1 VCGICGIVDTAGRR
15 LIDHRRLARMSQL
28 LTHRGPDGDGIY
40 IAPGVGLGHR
50 RLAIIDIE
58 GGRQPLFNE
67 TGRIAV
73 VFNGE
78 IYNFREL
85 ATDLARR
92 GHRMAT
98 RSDTEVIVHAWEEW
112 GETCVERFNG
122 MFAFALWDADR
133 ESLFLARDRVGEK
146 PLYYTRTPDGLV
158 LFASELGA
166 LVAAL
171 PERPSLDC
179 EAIEDY
185 FAYGYVPDP
194 KTIHRGISKLSP
206 GHTLRFERGMPAP
219 APRCYWDVHFEEQC
233 GSDEP
238 EAELAFR
245 LQTAVT
251 MRMIS
256 EVPLG
261 AFLSGG
267 LDSSSVVSFM
277 ANASPHPVKTC
288 SIGFQDAAADESG
301 YARLVAEQHRTD
313 HYTEI
318 VEPDACALLD
328 RLAAIY
334 GEPFAD
340 SSALPTYLLSG
351 LARRRVTVAL
361 SGDGGDEVFAG
372 YPRYIAHLWE
382 EKAKRIM
389 SEPMRR
395 AAFGSLASFYPKL
408 DWAPQIFRMKATF
421 EALAADEIGGYF
433 RAVTILPEPLRQRIY
448 SGDFTAA
455 LGGYNAIEVL
465 RGHAAHSGTQDP
477 VATAQYLDLKTV
489 LPGGMLVKV
498 DRASMAH
505 SLEVRA
511 PFLDHTL
518 VEWAAGLP
526 RRQKVRG
533 MSGKHLL
540 KRAMRQRLPPEI
552 IGRPKQGFS
561 PPVAAWLRNDLAGRL
576 RDVVR
581 DAPLAESGLFS
592 PSHLREMADHH
603 IAGFAD
609 HSRALWALLLFDA
622 FLRLPQKSSSD
633 DKASLPPSMAA
644 STIPLEVAGAGNT
657 SNRGLYAG

>member
-1 VCGICGIVDTAGRR
+1 MCGICGIVDTEGHRPIER
-15 LIDHRRLARMSQL
+15 RRLARMSQL
-28 LTHRGPDGDGIY
+28 LIHRGPDGEGIY
-40 IAPGVGLGHR
+40 LAPGVALGHR
-50 RLAIIDIE
+50 RLSIIDVA

-85 ATDLARR
+85 ASELSRR
-92 GHRMAT
+92 GHRLAT

-112 GETCVERFNG
+112 GEACVNRFNG
-122 MFAFALWDADR
+122 MFAFALWDSDQ
-133 ESLFLARDRVGEK
+133 EILFLARDRIGEK

-158 LFASELGA
+158 MFASELGA

-171 PERPSLDC
+171 PARPTLDS

-194 KTIHRGISKLSP
+194 KTIYSGIFKLEP
-206 GHTLRFERGMPAP
+206 AHTLRFKRGFPPA
-219 APRCYWDVHFEEQC
+219 APQCYWHVTFEARRVSANPA
-233 GSDEP
+233 G
-238 EAELAFR
+238 ELVAR
-245 LQTAVT
+245 LRAAVS

-267 LDSSSVVSFM
+267 LDSSSVTSFM
-277 ANASPHPVKTC
+277 ANASAGPVKTC
-288 SIGFQDAAADESG
+288 SIGFNDAVADESG
-301 YARLVAEQHRTD
+301 YARIVAEHHHTD
-313 HYTEI
+313 HYTET
-318 VEPDACALLD
+318 VEPDACVLLD
-328 RLAAIY
+328 RLAGIY
-334 GEPFAD
+334 AEPFAD

-361 SGDGGDEVFAG
+361 SGDGGDEIFAG
-372 YPRYIAHLWE
+372 YPRYIAYLLQE
-382 EKAKRIM
+382 QAKRVVSKRLRTTM
-389 SEPMRR
+389 
-395 AAFGSLASFYPKL
+395 FGSLASLYPKL
-408 DWAPQIFRMKATF
+408 DWAPKLFRLKSTF
-421 EALAADEIGGYF
+421 EALAEDHIGGYF
-433 RAVTILPEPLRQRIY
+433 RAVTILPGPLRRRVY

-455 LGGYNAIEVL
+455 LRGYNAIEVL
-465 RGHAAHSGTQDP
+465 RRHAGYAGTQDP

-526 RRQKVRG
+526 RGLKIRG

-540 KRAMRQRLPPEI
+540 KKAMRGRLPRDI
-552 IGRPKQGFS
+552 IARPKQGFS
-561 PPVAAWLRNDLAGRL
+561 PPVTAWLRNDLADRL

-581 DAPLAESGLFS
+581 DRPLLQSGLFS
-592 PSHLREMADHH
+592 ASRLREMADDH
-603 IAGFAD
+603 IAARAD
-609 HSRALWALLLFDA
+609 HSRALWAVLLFDA
-622 FLRLPQKSSSD
+622 FLRLPQNN
-633 DKASLPPSMAA
+633 
-644 STIPLEVAGAGNT
+644 AGAEEVPT
-657 SNRGLYAG
+657 AAATA